1 MDIDQITS
9 RANDVL
15 RSIIDA
21 YSAVE
26 RMEDALAEAARATP
40 SMAVVYEDIRHDA
53 SLPKL
58 RSDLNGLH
66 DILDSALAH
75 RLPEHFERL
84 EDQRRIV
91 TTHVNPPI
99 PIRTSD
105 WCACVEGT
113 EEDGP
118 YGWGRTEEEAIA
130 DLQEKLDDY

>member
-1 MDIDQITS
+1 MDRDQITS
-9 RANDVL
+9 LVNNVL
-15 RSIIDA
+15 HNITNA
-21 YSAVE
+21 CSAVDILHNALV
-26 RMEDALAEAARATP
+26 DAGNQEPFL
-40 SMAVVYEDIRHDA
+40 AVVYEDIRHDA

-58 RSDLNGLH
+58 GADLEFLH
-66 DILDSALAH
+66 HILDNAADH
-75 RLPEHFERL
+75 VLPAHFERL
-84 EDQRRIV
+84 KPQPRIV

>member
-1 MDIDQITS
+1 MDRDQITILVNS
-9 RANDVL
+9 VLQNITNACSAVDVL
-15 RSIIDA
+15 QKALVDA
-21 YSAVE
+21 AKQ
-26 RMEDALAEAARATP
+26 APFL
-40 SMAVVYEDIRHDA
+40 AVVYEDIRHDA
-53 SLPKL
+53 GLPKL
-58 RSDLNGLH
+58 LADMEFLYK
-66 DILDSALAH
+66 ILDNAADH
-75 RLPEHFERL
+75 RLPAHFERL
-84 EDQRRIV
+84 ESQPRIV